1 MGALLLNAGGSA
13 HNAFGM
19 PVGLRAPKSEN
30 RSQRGQFLPDQQ
42 AHSPAVGQEA
52 GEKWTAEVDVQP
64 AISKPNRLP
73 AQPPWPSGFVD
84 DAATLRVLE
93 HLQREADSAG
103 YRPQPLLELLPTC
116 ESVCRGGTVTHN
128 TARGTTD

>member
-1 MGALLLNAGGSA
+1 MGRRTTHLGCLSG
-13 HNAFGM
+13 FGRRKAKI
-19 PVGLRAPKSEN
+19 GRSED
-30 RSQRGQFLPDQQ
+30 SFYP
-42 AHSPAVGQEA
+42 
-52 GEKWTAEVDVQP
+52 
-64 AISKPNRLP
+64 ISKPIAPLWVRKRVKNGPLRSMCSQRFP
-73 AQPPWPSGFVD
+73 SPTGAQRTPWPSGFVD
-84 DAATLRVLE
+84 DAATLRVLV